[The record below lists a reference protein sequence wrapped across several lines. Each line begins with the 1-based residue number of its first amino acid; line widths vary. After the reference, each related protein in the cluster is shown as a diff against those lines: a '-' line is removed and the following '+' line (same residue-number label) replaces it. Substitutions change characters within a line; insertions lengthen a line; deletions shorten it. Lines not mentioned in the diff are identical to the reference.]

1 MMKGVENIGESIDL
15 GIIVAIVMAG
25 INALWGIFL
34 LPWGVVG
41 FLFAIIDVFL
51 AILLRKVKEAYS
63 MGNYRRARDSLY
75 VPMIIGFVFG
85 WIILGIY
92 LYLIYKTLDDIV
104 IRSHLVKEIPE
115 ISPMYSSP
123 KIPERK
129 R

>member
-1 MMKGVENIGESIDL
+1 MKGVENIGESLDL
-15 GIIVAIVMAG
+15 SIILAIVMAG

-41 FLFAIIDVFL
+41 FIFAIIDVFL
-51 AILLRKVKEAYS
+51 AILLRKSKDAYGG
-63 MGNYRRARDSLY
+63 GNYRRARDSLTIP
-75 VPMIIGFVFG
+75 VILGFIFG

-92 LYLIYKTLDDIV
+92 LYSIYKALDDIV
-104 IRSHLVKEIPE
+104 IRSHLVKEVPE

>member
-1 MMKGVENIGESIDL
+1 MKGVENIGESLDL
-15 GIIVAIVMAG
+15 SIIIAIVMAG

-41 FLFAIIDVFL
+41 FVFAAVNVLL
-51 AILLRKVKEAYS
+51 AILLRKVEDAYS
-63 MGNYRRARDSLY
+63 GESYKKARDFLY
-75 VPMIIGFVFG
+75 FPMLLGFIFG

-92 LYLIYKTLDDIV
+92 LYLIYKALDDIV
-104 IRSHLVKEIPE
+104 IRSHLVKEVPE
-115 ISPMYSSP
+115 ISPMYGSP